1 VSDPAGPD
9 GGAGALFSV
18 GRDERPACTVCAQS
32 VESGASAICGE
43 CAEPFHLVMTQDEAG
58 KNCGEVWLSEEF
70 LALQFGCARCLAAA
84 RGAPP
89 PSAPPAAPME
99 EASGGRVRHE
109 GRSARQIVRRR
120 RR

>member
-1 VSDPAGPD
+1 MSDPAGD
-9 GGAGALFSV
+9 DSGGRALFSV
-18 GRDERPACTVCAQS
+18 GRDERPACTVCAQP
-32 VESGASAICGE
+32 VESGASAICSD
-43 CAEPFHLVMTQDEAG
+43 CAGPFHLVMTRDEAG

-84 RGAPP
+84 RGEPP
-89 PSAPPAAPME
+89 PSAPPSAPAR
-99 EASGGRVRHE
+99 EASAGRVRHE

>member
-1 VSDPAGPD
+1 MSSPAGD
-9 GGAGALFSV
+9 DSGGRALFSV
-18 GRDERPACTVCAQS
+18 GRDERPACTVCAQP
-32 VESGASAICGE
+32 VESGASAICSD
-43 CAEPFHLVMTQDEAG
+43 CAEPFHLVMTREEAG

-70 LALQFGCARCLAAA
+70 LALQFGCARCLASA
-84 RGAPP
+84 RGESPPPAP
-89 PSAPPAAPME
+89 PSAPAG